1 MSKIIFLAVL
11 LLSIGVSG
19 ASDWYD
25 DVAPTSTS
33 SNSGGNPLK
42 DSVGNVI
49 FIDTDDFDGSYKCLD
64 YKNGWIL
71 IEEDDGDQRWMNS
84 NQIIYFY
91 GQGKIGEETK
101 TQDLPF
107 AALSIIGLF
116 AAALIVYRRQH

>member
-1 MSKIIFLAVL
+1 MSKIIFLVVL
-11 LLSIGVSG
+11 LLSIGVSD

-25 DVAPTSTS
+25 DVAPASTS

-49 FIDTDDFDGSYKCLD
+49 YIDTNDFDGSYKCLD
-64 YKNGWIL
+64 YKNGWVL
-71 IEEDDGDQRWMNS
+71 IEKDDGDQRWINS

-91 GQGKIGEETK
+91 GQGKIGEVP

-107 AALSIIGLF
+107 AALSILGIVV
-116 AAALIVYRRQH
+116 AALITYRRQH